1 MLVEGARRKR
11 RNTQKGERWG
21 VLLKEIAR
29 NYPEII
35 SKKMFSCFSFFSY
48 SFVINKEKM

>member
-1 MLVEGARRKR
+1 MLVEGARRIR

-35 SKKMFSCFSFFSY
+35 DGF
-48 SFVINKEKM
+48 IWKEITRNYPEILILAR